1 MLRIWGRRNSI
12 NVQKVLW
19 CCGELNLQFERID
32 AGMEFGINNT
42 AEYLAKNPNGRVPT
56 IEEGDWVLWESHAI
70 VRYLCGVHGL
80 GTLWPGT
87 PKAFADV
94 DKWMDWYHTTFEP
107 DLRVVF
113 WQLIRTPAE
122 KRDMAAVEAARLRCI
137 KSLTLLDSQLVGKK
151 FLGGTTFTMGDI
163 PLGVAAYRWFALN
176 VERPALRNVEAW
188 YLRLTE
194 RPAYQ
199 QHVMLPLT

>member
-19 CCGELNLQFERID
+19 CCGELNVQFERID

-42 AEYLAKNPNGRVPT
+42 PEYLAKNPNARVPT

-80 GTLWPGT
+80 GTLWPGS
-87 PKAFADV
+87 PRAFADV
-94 DKWMDWYHTTFEP
+94 DKWMDWYHTSFEP

-113 WQLIRTPAE
+113 WQLIRTAPE

-137 KSLTLLDSQLVGKK
+137 KALALLDAQLTGKK

>member
-1 MLRIWGRRNSI
+1 
-12 NVQKVLW
+12 
-19 CCGELNLQFERID
+19 
-32 AGMEFGINNT
+32 
-42 AEYLAKNPNGRVPT
+42 
-56 IEEGDWVLWESHAI
+56 VLWESHAI

-87 PKAFADV
+87 PRAFADI
-94 DKWMDWYHTTFEP
+94 DKWMDWYHTSFEP

-113 WQLIRTPAE
+113 WQLVRTPPD
-122 KRDMAAVEAARLRCI
+122 KRDMAAVEAARARCI
-137 KSLTLLDSQLVGKK
+137 KSLTLLDAQLTGKK

-176 VERPALRNVEAW
+176 VERPPLRNLEAW